1 MFSPRSLTAL
11 AALILF
17 TAPGPLAAQGA
28 SAALNEA
35 KSRAACGAGVPVSA
49 QYLPGGLLKV
59 TCRASNSQA
68 VSETLPEAMQGT
80 GLSPTAAAGVILSS
94 VILLVVTGDDE
105 TGTTTTTTT
114 TTTGE

>member
-17 TAPGPLAAQGA
+17 AAPGPLSAQGA

-80 GLSPTAAAGVILSS
+80 GLSPTAAFSHKIDNLSLS
-94 VILLVVTGDDE
+94 TLSYGPDGWRSGALNQTP
-105 TGTTTTTTT
+105 
-114 TTTGE
+114 